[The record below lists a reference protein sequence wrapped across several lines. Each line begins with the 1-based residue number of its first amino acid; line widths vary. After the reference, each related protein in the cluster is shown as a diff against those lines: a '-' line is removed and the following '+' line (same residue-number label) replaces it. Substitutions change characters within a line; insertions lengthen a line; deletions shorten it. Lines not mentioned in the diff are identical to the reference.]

1 MLTQGSA
8 RLQFKQSTV
17 NSIYI
22 EHLYSIFKELCGTS
36 PKVMSYFDSRPN
48 KNKIYN
54 SIKFQTLSLP
64 CFNKYKTLF
73 YNSEGIKIIPD
84 DLENL
89 LTAKGLAY

>member
-22 EHLYSIFKELCGTS
+22 EHLYSIFKEFCGTS

-64 CFNKYKTLF
+64 CFNKYKELF
-73 YNSEGIKIIPD
+73 YNENIKIIPLN
-84 DLENL
+84 LEEL
-89 LTAKGLAY
+89 LTARGLAF